1 MMYKAGFLPRTCIVL
16 LVLAVQGCATPALQ
30 DDAPFEI
37 SEDYANNV
45 IRYTVQR
52 GDRLGDI
59 ALEFTGDV
67 SAWLPIAK
75 HNDIAEPKALRVGSQ
90 IEIPTELIP
99 GYEQKRLYRQQQ
111 TNSAKLE
118 SATVD
123 SAAPDSVRDTQL
135 NLRNTATLSTASA
148 VSSADTNDEPA
159 GSGSAQVVKAVA
171 QAETQPEPQVKVVGS
186 YYPKGVYERP
196 SMNSKLVMRVAPGT
210 NFPLLERVDGWYGID
225 TDYGAAYLR
234 ADDGRIIDIEG

>member
-1 MMYKAGFLPRTCIVL
+1 MTDKASVIPQTCIVL
-16 LVLAVQGCATPALQ
+16 LALAVQACATPSAQ

-37 SEDYANNV
+37 SEDYANKV

-99 GYEQKRLYRQQQ
+99 GYEQKRLYRQNQ
-111 TNSAKLE
+111 TKNAKLE
-118 SATVD
+118 SETIDTA
-123 SAAPDSVRDTQL
+123 DSVSLQDTQQIP
-135 NLRNTATLSTASA
+135 RNTAALSTTPA
-148 VSSADTNDEPA
+148 VSAGDINTGA
-159 GSGSAQVVKAVA
+159 TGSGSAQVIKAVA
-171 QAETQPEPQVKVVGS
+171 QTEPQAKPQVKVVGS

-210 NFPLLERVDGWYGID
+210 DFTLVEQMDGWYGID
-225 TDYGAAYLR
+225 TDYGPAYIR
-234 ADDGRIIDIEG
+234 TDDGRIIDIEG